1 MTVFYH
7 GISFCISGYILLQLM
22 NFKNLEFIFYL
33 HGCIIGMKH
42 QIKKKPHLFLY
53 NFMASALQ
61 IVQTSCV
68 NRLK

>member
-42 QIKKKPHLFLY
+42 QIKKTHTCFSIILWLLHYRLY
-53 NFMASALQ
+53 KLL
-61 IVQTSCV
+61 V
-68 NRLK
+68 